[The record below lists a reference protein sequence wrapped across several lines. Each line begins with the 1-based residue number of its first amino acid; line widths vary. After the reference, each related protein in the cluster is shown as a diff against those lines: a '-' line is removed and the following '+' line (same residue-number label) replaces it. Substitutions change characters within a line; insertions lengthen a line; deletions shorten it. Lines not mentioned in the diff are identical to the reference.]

1 MWFLLGSDH
10 GDARLRNR
18 ADLRDNA
25 GFMHCHDT
33 IKEARMKANAMAKKR
48 VKASITEMKKAR
60 GLKAIAR
67 ALADHSH
74 KALPK
79 SW

>member
-33 IKEARMKANAMAKKR
+33 IKEVRMKANAMAKKR

-67 ALADHSH
+67 ARADLRR

>member
-18 ADLRDNA
+18 ADLHDNA
-25 GFMHCHDT
+25 GLMHCQDT

-67 ALADHSH
+67 ARADLRR

>member
-33 IKEARMKANAMAKKR
+33 SKTARMKANAMAKKR
-48 VKASITEMKKAR
+48 VEASITEMKKAR

-67 ALADHSH
+67 ARADLRR
-74 KALPK
+74 KVLPK